1 MPTLNTRRSKRQH
14 AAINITPLVD
24 VLLVLVIVLMLAMP
38 LFVKRLPVDLPQTS
52 LAGVP
57 APMVSLSLAIQADG
71 GLFLNGK
78 SETLT
83 GVLGQVTAQSTVEL
97 SIDKNARYEAL
108 AQVIAQVQAKAPKE
122 IILLTR

>member
-1 MPTLNTRRSKRQH
+1 MPNLNTRRSKRQH

-57 APMVSLSLAIQADG
+57 TPMASLSLAIQADG
-71 GLFLNGK
+71 SLFLNGK
-78 SETLT
+78 SELMA
-83 GVLGQVTAQSTVEL
+83 GVLSQVTAQSTVEL